1 MAVTCTQHKLMGGR
15 ELQDAVSALDT
26 LKPADINYVKKLGN
40 PPFVIKLVLEAVCV
54 LLGEKPA
61 RVKDESGKMAEDYW
75 KTSVV
80 LLNND
85 KVRVWDEPR
94 WG

>member
-1 MAVTCTQHKLMGGR
+1 VA
-15 ELQDAVSALDT
+15 ALDT

-61 RVKDESGKMAEDYW
+61 RVKDESGKSPHPGPNPNPTPNRQE
-75 KTSVV
+75 TLS
-80 LLNND
+80 
-85 KVRVWDEPR
+85 P
-94 WG
+94 

>member
-1 MAVTCTQHKLMGGR
+1 MGGR